1 VAGVLSANAVS
12 DSYNIVSMPIKFPK
26 RKSDGSFCVEI
37 TLLVNTNEIDNLAA
51 RITSWLD
58 QWTKENR
65 HWKWQGQLLDF
76 FAEFTGSPTCVK
88 RTPESL
94 SLRVQGRPGSTKW
107 WKDWIVLRL
116 LKDLKGKFSEL
127 KAGGRFKDC
136 PE

>member
-1 VAGVLSANAVS
+1 
-12 DSYNIVSMPIKFPK
+12 MPAKFPK

-37 TLLVNTNEIDNLAA
+37 TLTVSTNEIDSLVA

-65 HWKWQGQLLDF
+65 YWKWQGQLLDF
-76 FAEFTGSPTCVK
+76 FAEFSGSPTCVK

-94 SLRVQGRPGSTKW
+94 TLRVDGRSGSTKW

-116 LKDLKGKFSEL
+116 LKDLQGKFSEL
-127 KAGGRFKDC
+127 QSVDAFTNC
-136 PE
+136 AE